1 MVGIPKSNRC
11 TFCKLRKTKCDENW
25 PTCGACARSGK
36 VCSGARNNYK
46 FVVNGCHNE
55 SNDSDGVSKPSDNS
69 SQIQSQQPREADP
82 NGNMIIDIKEY
93 TSTTG
98 TGTFHRM
105 RLTRP
110 RRARNIK
117 CSRPTPSLTPSPT
130 PCPPMGASDRLAAQ
144 LVYCLESASGTG
156 RDMLIWGPSVWM
168 IPQRLGSE
176 SAVLRDTVKL
186 VVTSWANSQR
196 GTLPP
201 EAWLDLRLHTQA
213 LGSLRKALQEP
224 GQDLVT
230 DTIAAQW
237 LLQKLELTYDFERGA
252 NQERHAAGLTAVV
265 SRGGH
270 WQSFD
275 ELGLHATF
283 DSFFN
288 MLQED
293 VRLGRDCVFMHHE
306 WATAFRQAIDFTT
319 TRPVIK
325 AMYRLWVEMTTWPT
339 LVRLVRTLCQ
349 DPTDTMTV
357 AELVLRAKPVIE
369 YLEHENE
376 TTLKSLMGS
385 GDITEVENISNP
397 DLFPTCYQFRD
408 IDTAK
413 LFYTHAMYSII
424 IHRTLQEADLVLEN
438 YNSGV
443 MKRCREYSKRIWMSY
458 CWMSAK
464 IPLAVEYT
472 AALVFS
478 YESANE
484 EEREFC
490 MRSLGDLE
498 YYRRPPPVGRW
509 IDATIMAN
517 VKGYTGRL
525 PFIKT
530 RDITIEMCG
539 IGCRS

>member
-25 PTCGACARSGK
+25 PTCGACARAGK
-36 VCSGARNNYK
+36 VCSGARNNFK

-55 SNDSDGVSKPSDNS
+55 STNPDTTSIVSEDGHR
-69 SQIQSQQPREADP
+69 IQSQRPRGASS
-82 NGNMIIDIKEY
+82 NGTMIVDMKEY
-93 TSTTG
+93 TAAMG

-110 RRARNIK
+110 HRPGNAK
-117 CSRPTPSLTPSPT
+117 CSRPSPSPAPSPT
-130 PCPPMGASDRLAAQ
+130 PPPAMCASDQLAAQ

-168 IPQRLGSE
+168 IPRRLGSE
-176 SAVLRDTVKL
+176 SPVLRDTVKL
-186 VVTSWANSQR
+186 VVASWSNSQR
-196 GTLPP
+196 GVLSPQV
-201 EAWLDLRLHTQA
+201 WLDLRLHTQA
-213 LGSLRKALQEP
+213 LGSLRRALQDP
-224 GQDLVT
+224 AQDVVT

-270 WQSFD
+270 WQGFD

-293 VRLGRDCVFMHHE
+293 VRLGRDCVFMNPE
-306 WATAFRQAIDFTT
+306 WAASFRQAIDLNT
-319 TRPVIK
+319 TRPVLK
-325 AMYRLWVEMTTWPT
+325 SLYRLWVEMTAWPT
-339 LVRLVRTLCQ
+339 LVRLVRMLCQ
-349 DPTDTMTV
+349 DPTDTMTA
-357 AELVLRAKPVIE
+357 AELVLRARPVIE
-369 YLEHENE
+369 YLERESE
-376 TTLKSLMGS
+376 TTLKSLMDLGEIKET
-385 GDITEVENISNP
+385 GNLLNP
-397 DLFPTCYQFRD
+397 DLFPTCYEFRE

-413 LFYTHAMYSII
+413 LFYTHAMSSIVI
-424 IHRTLQEADLVLEN
+424 YRALQEANLVLEN
-438 YNSGV
+438 HNPNV
-443 MKRCREYSKRIWMSY
+443 MKRCKEYSKRIWMTY
-458 CWMSAK
+458 AWMSAQ

-490 MRSLGDLE
+490 LRSLGDLE

-509 IDATIMAN
+509 IDATVMAN
-517 VKGYTGRL
+517 VKGYTGRM
-525 PFIKT
+525 PFIKSQ
-530 RDITIEMCG
+530 DITIEICG
-539 IGCRS
+539 LGCRS